1 MIDVIN
7 TPPYKEMQEIYN
19 KYFSLGYLNI
29 DISSKFA
36 LISLTGYLVYKL
48 KQKKPDVTSYKIL
61 KKIAGDELPEDF
73 IKGVSVIVDDF
84 SYGCKEFPTFNI
96 EDKKIPAK
104 IKELLKSYI
113 PF

>member
-1 MIDVIN
+1 MIDIIQS
-7 TPPYKEMQEIYN
+7 PPYKEMQELYN
-19 KYFSLGYLNI
+19 RYFSLGYLST
-29 DISSKFA
+29 DISNKFA

-48 KQKKPDVTSYKIL
+48 KQKKPDITSYQILRKIVN
-61 KKIAGDELPEDF
+61 DRLPEDF
-73 IKGVSVIVDDF
+73 LKALAVIVDDF

-104 IKELLKSYI
+104 IKELLDSYM

>member
-1 MIDVIN
+1 MIDIIQS
-7 TPPYKEMQEIYN
+7 PPYKEMQKLYN
-19 KYFSLGYLNI
+19 RYFSLGYLNT
-29 DISSKFA
+29 DISNKFA

-48 KQKKPDVTSYKIL
+48 KQKKPDITSYQILRKIVN
-61 KKIAGDELPEDF
+61 DRLPEDF
-73 IKGVSVIVDDF
+73 LKALAVIVDDF

-104 IKELLKSYI
+104 IKELLDSYM